1 MEIEPRSGSPRAR
14 SAQTL
19 TQTTASDA
27 PYYVKALAIG
37 IPAILLGIQLSGW
50 IFFMPVIKNGHFD
63 FRQLYTAGYM
73 VRSGYAHE
81 LYTYDTEKKFQDKLI
96 SPEQIALPFNH
107 LAYEALLFAPFSFLS
122 YRRAYAAFTILNLLF
137 LGLCFRLLRPR
148 MGNLA
153 AVWQW
158 LPTAMFITFLPIA
171 AALMQGQDSILLLL
185 LLASAW
191 IALDQSTEWTAGLL
205 TGLGLFKFQIVLP
218 IAFVFLIWRRWRF
231 LSGFTVAAL
240 TVGTISFWL
249 AGTSQAPV
257 YVRSLVSMSVALSSQ
272 GDQFRYGIS
281 PVSMANLRGLSFGLL
296 QTHLTASCIQ
306 AVSILSSVVVLL
318 GVAAFHTRPCS
329 NISHWLA
336 DGYLLAI
343 TASSLASYHM
353 LMHDLS
359 VLLIPATLLL
369 NRSVIAEARRGSDG
383 RLLSG
388 AAGLVFIAPMSMA
401 FVPAHFY
408 LASLAILAFLL
419 VSIKMLATPPATPTA
434 TAV

>member
-1 MEIEPRSGSPRAR
+1 MEIETRSGNALASP
-14 SAQTL
+14 AQML
-19 TQTTASDA
+19 TQNTASSA
-27 PYYVKALAIG
+27 PYYMKALAIG

-50 IFFMPVIKNGHFD
+50 IFFIPVIKNGHFD

-81 LYTYDTEKKFQDKLI
+81 IYTYDTEKKFQDKLI
-96 SPEQIALPFNH
+96 SHEQIALPFNH

-137 LGLCFRLLRPR
+137 LWLSFRLLRPH

-153 AVWQW
+153 ALWRW
-158 LPTAMFITFLPIA
+158 LPAAMFITFLPVA

-185 LLASAW
+185 LFASAW
-191 IALDQSTEWTAGLL
+191 TALDQSCEWTAGLL

-218 IAFVFLIWRRWRF
+218 VAFVLLIWRRWRF

-240 TVGTISFWL
+240 AVGATSFSL
-249 AGTSQAPV
+249 AGMSQAPV
-257 YVRSLVSMSVALSSQ
+257 YAPSLVSMSVALSSQ
-272 GDQFRYGIS
+272 ADQFRYGIS

-296 QTHLTASCIQ
+296 QTHLTAFWIQ
-306 AVSILSSVVVLL
+306 AVSILFSVIVLL
-318 GVAAFHTRPCS
+318 GIAVFHTRSCS
-329 NISHWLA
+329 SVGHWLA

-343 TASSLASYHM
+343 TAASLASYHL

-359 VLLIPATLLL
+359 VLLIPATLSLD
-369 NRSVIAEARRGSDG
+369 RFVTAEGRRGSDG
-383 RLLSG
+383 RLSAG
-388 AAGLVFIAPMSMA
+388 AAGLIFIAPMLMA

-408 LASLAILAFLL
+408 LAQ
-419 VSIKMLATPPATPTA
+419 
-434 TAV
+434 